1 VANDIIIPQQ
11 WNSEIGAYQDYNR
24 TKEQWVPGTVYPAG
38 STFSPTIK
46 KQIKDAFKK
55 ATTSST
61 GGLSPSQYVVPT
73 KYDEKTGS
81 YVVATELIKKT
92 PTQTVT
98 PPPAQPTYAKGGTPG
113 YVSGEFPYVYTGQD
127 QSLSPSQVAYAKY
140 GKMTIEQFKNEV
152 FPEVVKMQRS
162 GELNNFIKSLSL
174 GGFYGAEKKINFIAD
189 DKFYNAFKSAYSE
202 AAYNVNPQ
210 LRDRTITDYVKVR
223 AGIIPGGTGAG
234 SGNLLSSISKAIS
247 LTDLNDAKLMID
259 NAYKVNLGRPATPQE
274 LDGFVNRYRN
284 FEKSQFTITKT
295 YEDGTT
301 ITEGGLSAAEK
312 ASFLQQ
318 EIAKKI
324 DITKERAGMV
334 DSLAD
339 ELEAAA
345 KLNGGKKLSNSEL
358 QNGIISI
365 LSESD
370 ATLQNQKKKEIIQGY
385 RDNAAKIYLG
395 VADDLKAGKDLDNY
409 TNRYKYAM
417 NQILGRNPEAIS
429 NDDPL
434 LVSALNVKD
443 GSNYRIAN
451 DNEFIKLL
459 YGTEEWKKSAD
470 AQSKYRDLT
479 SAFSNKLQLGQ
490 RRTVNG

>member
-1 VANDIIIPQQ
+1 MANDIIVPQQ
-11 WNSEIGAYQDYNR
+11 WNSQIGAYQDYNR

-81 YVVATELIKKT
+81 YVVATELTNKV

-98 PPPAQPTYAKGGTPG
+98 PPPAQPTYTKGGAPG
-113 YVSGEFPYVYTGQD
+113 YVSGAYPYVYTGQD
-127 QSLSPSQVAYAKY
+127 QSLSPSQVTYAKY
-140 GKMTIEQFKNEV
+140 GKMTIEEFQSQV

-162 GELNNFIKSLSL
+162 GELNNFIKGLSS
-174 GGFYGAEKKINFIAD
+174 GGFYGTDKNINLIAD
-189 DKFYNAFKSAYSE
+189 KKFYTAYQAAYNE

-210 LRDRTITDYVKVR
+210 LRDRTITDYVKIR
-223 AGIIPGGTGAG
+223 AGITPGGTGAG

-259 NAYKVNLGRPATPQE
+259 NAYKVNIGRPATPQE
-274 LDGFVNRYRN
+274 LDAFVNRYRN
-284 FEKSQFTITKT
+284 FEKSQPTITRS
-295 YEDGTT
+295 YADGTT
-301 ITEGGLSAAEK
+301 VTEGGLSAAEK

-324 DITKERAGMV
+324 DITKERSGMV

-345 KLNGGKKLSNSEL
+345 KYNGAGKISNTEL
-358 QNGIISI
+358 QNNIVSI

-370 ATLQNQKKKEIIQGY
+370 ATLQNQKKKEIIQSY
-385 RDNAAKIYLG
+385 RDNAAKVYLG
-395 VADDLKAGKDLDNY
+395 VADDLRAGKDLDTY

-417 NQILGRNPEAIS
+417 NQILGRNPESVS

-443 GSNYRIAN
+443 GSNYRVAN

-459 YGTEEWKKSAD
+459 YATDEWKKSAD
-470 AQSKYRDLT
+470 GQSKYTNLM
-479 SAFSNKLQLGQ
+479 SAIGNQLQLG
-490 RRTVNG
+490 RRIA